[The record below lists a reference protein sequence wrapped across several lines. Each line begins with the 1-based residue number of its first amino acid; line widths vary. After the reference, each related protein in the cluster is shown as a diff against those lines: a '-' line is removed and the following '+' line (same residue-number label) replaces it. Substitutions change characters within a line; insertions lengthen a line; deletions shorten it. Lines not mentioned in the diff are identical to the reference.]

1 MHFSSASPAQNVMH
15 VEQEPRT
22 MSMPFL
28 DIANRMAESKGPTRR
43 SVLAFSSLALP
54 GALLTEAP
62 MNPVFAQSS
71 AAAPPQPVP
80 FKIDI
85 PDAVLARVRQRIANL
100 QWPQASRGA
109 GWRYGVDAD
118 WFKRL
123 VSYWRDTYDW
133 RAAEAALNRT
143 PQYLVDIDGRKVHF
157 ARLAPPSG
165 QAAGPPLLLLHG
177 WPYTFAAM
185 LPLAEK
191 LAHDGFEVV
200 VPSLPG
206 YAFSEAPDKEIRG
219 LRFISRRIDRLMTE
233 ALGHRRYLIHGGDF
247 GAVVADWIAID
258 TPDHVAGIHA
268 HMIAFRHAGAEYGSG
283 QTGVV
288 DATPEE
294 AAYAKAEVE
303 NMARESAYFRLQFT
317 RPETITYALTDS
329 PVGWAAYMLDK
340 WQKWTDT
347 RDRGI
352 DAIYGLDRLLTEV
365 MLFAVT
371 DTVATSIWP
380 YAGFATEP
388 FGLQP
393 GQKIAVPF
401 GYSSFPD
408 PLLPRMPRRFV
419 ERSRTKI
426 TLWREHDK
434 GGHLPMLEQ
443 TDVLANDLRD
453 FAKGLG

>member
-1 MHFSSASPAQNVMH
+1 MIDHPGDTSDFANAAAEAGNHHADDAGTTRRAVLRSASLTAVGSLVAGTLGRP
-15 VEQEPRT
+15 
-22 MSMPFL
+22 
-28 DIANRMAESKGPTRR
+28 
-43 SVLAFSSLALP
+43 VLAQSLA
-54 GALLTEAP
+54 
-62 MNPVFAQSS
+62 
-71 AAAPPQPVP
+71 AAREIPEP
-80 FKIDI
+80 FKIRV
-85 PDAVLARVRQRIANL
+85 PEAVLGRIEQRVKTAH
-100 QWPQASRGA
+100 WPKLSQGA

-118 WFKRL
+118 WFAKL

-133 RAAEAALNRT
+133 RSAEASLNRT
-143 PQYLVDIDGRKVHF
+143 PQYLVNIGGRNLHY
-157 ARLAPPSG
+157 ARLAP
-165 QAAGPPLLLLHG
+165 AGGHSAHPPLLLHG

-191 LAHDGFEVV
+191 LAGNGYEVI

-206 YAFSEAPDKEIRG
+206 FAFSEAPDDQIRG
-219 LRFISRRIDRLMTE
+219 LRFISRRIDRLMTDV
-233 ALGHRRYLIHGGDF
+233 LGHRRYVIHGGDF

-283 QTGVV
+283 QTGVA
-288 DATPEE
+288 DPTPEE
-294 AAYAKAEVE
+294 VAYVKAEVE
-303 NMARESAYFRLQFT
+303 HMDRESAYFRLQST
-317 RPETITYALTDS
+317 RPETIAYALSDS

-347 RDRGI
+347 RARGV
-352 DAIYGLDRLLTEV
+352 DAIYGPSRLLTEV
-365 MLFAVT
+365 MLFLVT

-408 PLLPRMPRRFV
+408 PLLPKMPRHFV
-419 ERSRTKI
+419 ERSRTNIK
-426 TLWREHDK
+426 LWREHDK

-443 TDVLANDLRD
+443 TDVLAADLRD
-453 FAKGLG
+453 FADDLGR